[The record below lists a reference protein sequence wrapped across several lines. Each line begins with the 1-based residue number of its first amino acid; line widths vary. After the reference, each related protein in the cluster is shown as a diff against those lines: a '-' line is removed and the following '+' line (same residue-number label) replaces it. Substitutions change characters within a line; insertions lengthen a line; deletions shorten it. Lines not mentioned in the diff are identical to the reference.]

1 MGNKSADNVIAGI
14 DKSKQCTL
22 SQFIH
27 ALGIT
32 NVGEK
37 TAGILAQHFG
47 TLEKLMSAERED
59 LEIIEEIGPI
69 TAENILYFFRDPEK
83 KQFVDDLLER
93 GLQPME
99 EQILKISDSPFS
111 GKTVVLTGTL
121 SEPREVWKK
130 RLILAGANVSSSV
143 SSKTDYLLAGENAG
157 SKLLKAEKM
166 EVSVIDE
173 GLAINFLE
181 DEN

>member
-1 MGNKSADNVIAGI
+1 
-14 DKSKQCTL
+14 
-22 SQFIH
+22 
-27 ALGIT
+27 
-32 NVGEK
+32 
-37 TAGILAQHFG
+37 
-47 TLEKLMSAERED
+47 
-59 LEIIEEIGPI
+59 
-69 TAENILYFFRDPEK
+69 
-83 KQFVDDLLER
+83 
-93 GLQPME
+93 ME

-111 GKTVVLTGTL
+111 GKTVVMTGTL

-166 EVSVIDE
+166 EISVIDE
-173 GLAINFLE
+173 GVAINFLE

>member
-1 MGNKSADNVIAGI
+1 MDIDTIGPALIEQLMQKRLIQNAPDLYLLRHKDLSILDRMGNKSADNLIAGI

-47 TLEKLMSAERED
+47 TLEKLMSAEREE
-59 LEIIEEIGPI
+59 LEMIEEIGPV
-69 TAENILYFFRDPEK
+69 TAENVLYFFRDPEK
-83 KQFVDDLLER
+83 KQFVDDFLER
-93 GLQPME
+93 GIQPME

-121 SEPREVWKK
+121 SEP
-130 RLILAGANVSSSV
+130 
-143 SSKTDYLLAGENAG
+143 
-157 SKLLKAEKM
+157 
-166 EVSVIDE
+166 
-173 GLAINFLE
+173 
-181 DEN
+181 